1 MIIGDEG
8 DPLMGYDTK
17 IVGGDIIDG
26 SGAPRYRGDVGIR
39 DGRVVAIGRAPADA
53 ATTLDATGRIVSPG
67 FVDIHTHYDAQ
78 IIWDPMLSVSPWHGV
93 TTVVLGNCGFGIAPT
108 RPNHRQ
114 IIMQTLEKVEGMSLE
129 AMEAGL
135 AEWPFETF
143 PQYMDAIAKQ
153 GTAINI
159 GVLVGHSPTRL
170 YVMGEDSM
178 ERVATVAEIESM
190 QDIVCEAIDA
200 GALGFSTSRAPSHVG
215 FEGRPVPSR
224 LAELSE
230 VRALAGVLGDAGGL
244 TLQIIVGQTALYDEF
259 VELARLCGGN
269 LTWTAMLTGRPPP
282 EDHRTVLQRFAEL
295 VGRGHRLYP
304 QVACRPLLHE
314 LTFEAPYDFERRLP
328 LFNAVSGT
336 DHADKVRLYGDTAFR
351 DSFRA
356 LMTPGGSDET
366 EIVFMRRALGEM
378 SVQSCPHDP
387 ALEQRLIADIAAER
401 GMHPA
406 DLVLDLAIE
415 SDLAM
420 RFMVP
425 LANSNEDH
433 VEEVL
438 QDPNTV
444 LALSDAGAHMSQL
457 CDSCYATYLLGH
469 WVRERGSFTLEEAVH
484 MLTARPAEV
493 MGITDRGLLAEGL
506 AADVVVFDPENVGAG
521 VPERVYDLPGGADRM
536 IVEASGIDAVMVN
549 GTLIRQ
555 DGRDT
560 VDPAAKLPGRL
571 LRNGHAEG

>member
-1 MIIGDEG
+1 
-8 DPLMGYDTK
+8 MGYDIK
-17 IVGGDIIDG
+17 ITGGDIIDG
-26 SGAPRYRGDVGIR
+26 SGEPRYRGDLGIR
-39 DGRVVAIGRAPADA
+39 DGRVVAIGQAPEDA
-53 ATTLDATGRIVSPG
+53 ATTLDATGRIVAPG

-78 IIWDPMLSVSPWHGV
+78 IVWDPMLSVSPWHGV

-108 RPNHRQ
+108 RPQHRQ
-114 IIMQTLEKVEGMSLE
+114 IIMQTHEKVEGMSLE
-129 AMEAGL
+129 AMQAGL
-135 AEWPFETF
+135 ADWPFETF
-143 PQYMDAIAKQ
+143 PQYMDSIARH
-153 GTAINI
+153 GSAINV

-170 YVMGEDSM
+170 YVMGEESM
-178 ERVATVAEIESM
+178 EREATAAEIESM
-190 QDIVCEAIDA
+190 RDIVREAIDA

-224 LAELSE
+224 LAEISE
-230 VRALAGVLGDAGGL
+230 IRALAGTLGEAGGR

-259 VELARLCGGN
+259 VELSELCGGN
-269 LTWTAMLTGRPPP
+269 LTWTALLTGRPPP
-282 EDHRTVLQRFAEL
+282 EDHRTVLQRFSEL

-314 LTFEAPYDFERRLP
+314 MTFAAPYDFERRLP
-328 LFNAVSGT
+328 LFNAVSGA
-336 DHADKVRLYGDTAFR
+336 DHEGKKRLYGDTEFR

-356 LMTPGGSDET
+356 LMTPGGSDEW

-387 ALEQRLIADIAAER
+387 ALEQRLVADIAAER
-401 GMHPA
+401 GVHPA

-415 SDLAM
+415 SDLAI

-425 LANSNEDH
+425 LANNNEDD

-438 QDPNTV
+438 HDPNTV

-469 WVRERGSFTLEEAVH
+469 WVRERGSFTLEAAVR

-493 MGITDRGLLAEGL
+493 MGITDRGRLAEGL
-506 AADVVVFDPENVGAG
+506 AADVVVFDPESVGAG
-521 VPERVYDLPGGADRM
+521 TPERVYDLPGGADRL
-536 IVEASGIDAVMVN
+536 IVEASGIDAVIVN
-549 GTLIRQ
+549 GTLIRHGGK
-555 DGRDT
+555 DM
-560 VDPAAKLPGRL
+560 VDPTGGLPGRL
-571 LRNGHAEG
+571 LRNGRAEG